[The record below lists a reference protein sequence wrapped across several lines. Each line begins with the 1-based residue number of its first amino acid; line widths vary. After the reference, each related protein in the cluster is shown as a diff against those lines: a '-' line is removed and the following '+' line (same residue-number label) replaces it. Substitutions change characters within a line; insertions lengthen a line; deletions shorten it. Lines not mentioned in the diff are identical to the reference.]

1 MLSVFVASFRK
12 LIKVLILNLG
22 LYSYFEPNSNTVY
35 EKSLYYSAVKKDDSI
50 YRHCPAF

>member
-22 LYSYFEPNSNTVY
+22 LCSFFEPNSNTVY
-35 EKSLYYSAVKKDDSI
+35 EKSLNNKRMRQGQKLFHFI
-50 YRHCPAF
+50 PKR